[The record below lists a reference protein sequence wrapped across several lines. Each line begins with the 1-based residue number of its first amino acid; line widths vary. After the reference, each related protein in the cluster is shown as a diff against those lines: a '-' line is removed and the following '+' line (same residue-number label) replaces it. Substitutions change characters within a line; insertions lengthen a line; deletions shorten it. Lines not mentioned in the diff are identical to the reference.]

1 MLFRSI
7 TGEMAAA
14 MAPVHPSRTIEF
26 GLDARA
32 NLAIARSISAAELV
46 TAARVRSRAMNQWR
60 NVFCDVH
67 AVVTPATGRVAPRIN
82 PASLARGESDLSMTT
97 EVMRF
102 AFPANFTGH
111 PAISFPAGYDTAGL
125 PVGMQV
131 IGRPW
136 SERLLFRV
144 AAMAEQL
151 VDRRAPKRWYPLL
164 DR

>member
-1 MLFRSI
+1 
-7 TGEMAAA
+7 MAT
-14 MAPVHPSRTIEF
+14 VHPSRRREF
-26 GLDARA
+26 SLDARA
-32 NLAIARSISAAELV
+32 NIAIARSFFAAEFV
-46 TAARVRSRAMNQWR
+46 TAARVRARAMNQWR
-60 NVFCDVH
+60 NVFRDVH
-67 AVVTPATGRVAPRIN
+67 TIVTPATGQVAPRIN
-82 PASLARGESDLSMTT
+82 PAALARGESDLSMTT

-111 PAISFPAGYDTAGL
+111 PAISFPAGYDAAGL

-151 VDRRAPKRWYPLL
+151 VDRRAPMRWYPLL